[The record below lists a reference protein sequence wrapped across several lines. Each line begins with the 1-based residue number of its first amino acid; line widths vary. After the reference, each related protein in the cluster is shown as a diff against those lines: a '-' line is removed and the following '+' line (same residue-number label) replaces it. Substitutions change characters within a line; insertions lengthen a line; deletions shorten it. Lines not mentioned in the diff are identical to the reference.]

1 MKLLVTTTVDAPSQS
16 IIQETKMAIL
26 TALEK
31 VKDRTKADMKIGSC
45 NAENTAELQM
55 MMGQIKWFSLG
66 KEPNGFSES
75 KRQAQKKKTLGIVD
89 ETSIEDELLD
99 L

>member
-1 MKLLVTTTVDAPSQS
+1 
-16 IIQETKMAIL
+16 MAIL

-31 VKDRTKADMKIGSC
+31 VKDRTTADMKIGSC

-66 KEPNGFSES
+66 KEPNGFSEA